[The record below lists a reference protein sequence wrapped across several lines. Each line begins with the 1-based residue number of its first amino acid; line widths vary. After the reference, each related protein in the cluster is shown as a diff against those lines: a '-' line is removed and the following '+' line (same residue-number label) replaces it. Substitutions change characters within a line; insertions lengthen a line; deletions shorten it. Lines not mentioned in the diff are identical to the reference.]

1 MRKEASFALGLCL
14 MLCLSG
20 CGSAERQKDQEPTK
34 PAEAAQSSQVTQAP
48 QAAQDLQTSGAS
60 FTVDTKIED
69 VINDPAFEEYG
80 RRIRLCGSYAGQFP
94 SCLRAVQT
102 VLQCLRTD
110 LPSRGTDRLGGF
122 GPGHRLYF

>member
-20 CGSAERQKDQEPTK
+20 CGSAERQKDQESTK

-48 QAAQDLQTSGAS
+48 QAAQVDGAS
-60 FTVDTKIED
+60 FTTDTKIED

-80 RRIRLCGSYAGQFP
+80 RLIFPVNSSYYSGSTLGDLRLTWYNNIDP
-94 SCLRAVQT
+94 SET
-102 VLQCLRTD
+102 VEIVN
-110 LPSRGTDRLGGF
+110 
-122 GPGHRLYF
+122 